1 MFENNFIWTKIW
13 TDISLK
19 MQTRGRTPT
28 SYLPMSSLENPAF
41 VLSSPS
47 YDILLCSMPNTLGTY
62 ALGVMKTVQFS

>member
-1 MFENNFIWTKIW
+1 
-13 TDISLK
+13 

-47 YDILLCSMPNTLGTY
+47 YDILLCSMPNTLVTY
-62 ALGVMKTVQFS
+62 ALGTVFITPT